1 MRRGASLVPLGHCV
15 HICGEGAL
23 WCLGI
28 SSPIGTASLAT
39 VKGLHQFS
47 EALASNSG
55 LWREAD
61 SSFPELSLGSAVNG
75 AG

>member
-1 MRRGASLVPLGHCV
+1 MVSGHQQPV
-15 HICGEGAL
+15 
-23 WCLGI
+23 
-28 SSPIGTASLAT
+28 GTASLAL

-61 SSFPELSLGSAVNG
+61 LPFPELSSGSAVNG
-75 AG
+75 TG